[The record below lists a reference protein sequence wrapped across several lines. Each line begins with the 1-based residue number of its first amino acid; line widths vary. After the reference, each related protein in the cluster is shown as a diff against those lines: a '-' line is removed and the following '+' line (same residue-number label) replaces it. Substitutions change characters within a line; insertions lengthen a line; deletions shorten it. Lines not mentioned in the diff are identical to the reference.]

1 MESSARARSWELR
14 DLAIPFGRIPGMA
27 KRSEDP
33 GIPIKFGPCS
43 NGEFVPPPLSAV
55 EREAIRRARVACDRN
70 ARSVGISR
78 RQFLFTASAA
88 ATTLLTLQGCLGD
101 SGNSSG
107 GGYRV
112 PPDAG
117 RDQDAARAALAGEE
131 FIFDVQGHHLE
142 YDLMPSTRGEPFF
155 GAVFPQVNCGEDDP
169 RACFARE
176 VFLEDFFLGSDTNM
190 VTLSALPIAPQGSPL
205 SAAIMEETRHTAQ
218 LACGWDS
225 VLLHAQALPNY
236 GRLEANLD
244 EMEANARKY
253 PIAAWKVFTH
263 FPDAFGDPGNAWRLD
278 DADPGLPQVGHAFI
292 DKARQLGIK
301 TICAHKGFGAGSAY
315 ASPEDV
321 PGAARDFPDVNFI
334 VYHSGF
340 EADGPP
346 EGPYTAATANQGLN
360 RLVTAMR
367 KHRVRPN
374 ENVYAE
380 LGSTWW
386 TIMRDPTQAAHVLGK
401 LLRYLGEDNVL
412 WGTDCIFYGSP
423 QDQIQTFRTFEISD
437 EFQERFGYPALTRQ
451 RKSKILGLN
460 GARVYGIEPRT
471 DDCEFTRRD
480 LERIRGQVGARHAT
494 YGPRNAAE
502 VERVRAHHQGW
513 PG

>member
-1 MESSARARSWELR
+1 M
-14 DLAIPFGRIPGMA
+14 DLARRSGRIRCVKA
-27 KRSEDP
+27 SSDDP
-33 GIPIKFGPCS
+33 GLPIKFGPCS

-55 EREAIRRARVACDRN
+55 EREAIGRARLACEQN
-70 ARSVGISR
+70 ARGVGMSR

-107 GGYRV
+107 GHYRV
-112 PPDAG
+112 PAEAG
-117 RDQDAARAALAGEE
+117 KDQDAARAALGGEE

-155 GAVFPQVNCGEDDP
+155 GSVFPQVNCGKDDP

-176 VFLEDFFLGSDTNM
+176 VFLEDFFLRSDTNM
-190 VTLSALPIAPQGSPL
+190 VTLSALPIAPKGSPL
-205 SAAIMEETRHTAQ
+205 SAAIMEETRHTAE

-236 GRLEANLD
+236 GPLEANLE
-244 EMEANARKY
+244 EMEANARRY

-278 DADPGLPQVGHAFI
+278 DADPDLPQVGHAFI
-292 DKARQLGIK
+292 QKGRDLRIK
-301 TICAHKGFGAGSAY
+301 TICAHKGFGAGSRY

-321 PGAARDFPDVNFI
+321 PGAARDFPDVDFI
-334 VYHSGF
+334 IYHSGF
-340 EADGPP
+340 EAGTR
-346 EGPYTAATANQGLN
+346 EGPYTAATANVGVN
-360 RLVTAMR
+360 RLITAMR
-367 KHRVRPN
+367 RHGVRPN
-374 ENVYAE
+374 QNVYAE

-386 TIMRDPTQAAHVLGK
+386 TIMRNPTQASHVLGK
-401 LLRYLGEDNVL
+401 LLRYVGEDNVL

-423 QDQIQTFRTFEISD
+423 QDQIQTFRAFEISP
-437 EFQERFGYPALTRQ
+437 EFQERFDYPALTRE
-451 RKSKILGLN
+451 RKAKILGLN

-471 DDCEFTRRD
+471 DECEFTRRD
-480 LERIRGQVGARHAT
+480 LEQIRTQIGAKHAT

>member
-1 MESSARARSWELR
+1 M
-14 DLAIPFGRIPGMA
+14 DLALPRGRIWGVTA
-27 KRSEDP
+27 SRDP
-33 GIPIKFGPCS
+33 GLPIKFGPCS

-55 EREAIRRARVACDRN
+55 EREAIRRARLACGEN
-70 ARSVGISR
+70 ARSVGMSR
-78 RQFLFTASAA
+78 RKFLFTASAA

-107 GGYRV
+107 GHYTV
-112 PPDAG
+112 PAEAG
-117 RDQDAARAALAGEE
+117 KDQDAARAALAGEE

-155 GAVFPQVNCGEDDP
+155 GSVFPQVNCGKDDP

-176 VFLEDFFLGSDTNM
+176 VFLEDFFLRSDTNM
-190 VTLSALPIAPQGSPL
+190 VTLSALPIAPKGSPL
-205 SAAIMEETRHTAQ
+205 SAAIMEETRHTAE

-236 GRLEANLD
+236 GPLEANLD
-244 EMEANARKY
+244 EMEANARRY

-278 DADPGLPQVGHAFI
+278 DGDPALPQVGHAFI

-301 TICAHKGFGAGSAY
+301 TICAHKGFGAGSRY

-340 EADGPP
+340 EVETR
-346 EGPYTAATANQGLN
+346 EGPYTRTTADQGVN
-360 RLVTAMR
+360 RLITAMR
-367 KHRVRPN
+367 KHGVGPN
-374 ENVYAE
+374 ENVHAE

-386 TIMRDPTQAAHVLGK
+386 TIMRDPTQASHVLGK
-401 LLRYLGEDNVL
+401 LLRYVGEDNVL

-423 QDQIQTFRTFEISD
+423 QDQIQTFRSFEISK
-437 EFQERFGYPALTRQ
+437 EFQERYGYPELTRE
-451 RKSKILGLN
+451 RKAKILGRN

-471 DDCEFTRRD
+471 DECQFTRRE
-480 LERIRGQVGARHAT
+480 LEQIRGQIGARHAT

>member
-1 MESSARARSWELR
+1 VGKGL
-14 DLAIPFGRIPGMA
+14 
-27 KRSEDP
+27 EDP
-33 GIPIKFGPCS
+33 GLPIKFGPCS
-43 NGEFVPPPLSAV
+43 NGEFVPAPLPAV
-55 EREAIRRARVACDRN
+55 EREAIRRAHLDCAQN
-70 ARSVGISR
+70 ARSVGMSR

-88 ATTLLTLQGCLGD
+88 ATTLLALQGCLGD

-107 GGYRV
+107 GRYRV
-112 PPDAG
+112 PPEAD
-117 RDQDAARAALAGEE
+117 RDNEAAREALAGEE

-155 GAVFPQVNCGEDDP
+155 GSVFPQVNCGKDDP

-176 VFLEDFFLGSDTNM
+176 VFLEDFFLRSDTNM
-190 VTLSALPIAPQGSPL
+190 VTLSALPIAPKGSPL
-205 SAAIMEETRHTAQ
+205 SAAIMDETRQTAE

-236 GRLEANLD
+236 GPLDANLD
-244 EMEANARKY
+244 EMEENAARY

-278 DADPGLPQVGHAFI
+278 DADPGVPQVGHAFI
-292 DKARQLGIK
+292 EKARELGIT
-301 TICAHKGFGAGSAY
+301 TICAHKGFGAGSRY

-321 PGAARDFPDVNFI
+321 PGAARDFPDVDFI

-340 EADGPP
+340 EADGPS
-346 EGPYTAATANQGLN
+346 EGPYTRSTANQGIN
-360 RLVTAMR
+360 RLITAMR
-367 KHRVRPN
+367 KHRVGPN
-374 ENVYAE
+374 QNVYAE

-386 TIMRDPTQAAHVLGK
+386 TIMRNPDQVAHVLGK
-401 LLRYLGEDNVL
+401 LLRFVGEDNVL

-423 QDQIQTFRTFEISD
+423 QDQIQTLRSFEISP
-437 EFQERFGYPALTRQ
+437 EFQERFGYPELTRE
-451 RKSKILGLN
+451 RKAKILGLN
-460 GARVYGIEPRT
+460 GARVYGIDPTTRK
-471 DDCEFTRRD
+471 CEFTRRE
-480 LERIRGQVGARHAT
+480 LEEIRRQIGAKHAT
-494 YGPRNAAE
+494 YGPRNASE

>member
-1 MESSARARSWELR
+1 V
-14 DLAIPFGRIPGMA
+14 GQ
-27 KRSEDP
+27 RSEDP
-33 GIPIKFGPCS
+33 GLPIKFGPCS
-43 NGEFVPPPLSAV
+43 NGEFVPPPLSVV
-55 EREAIRRARVACDRN
+55 EREAIREAREACRRN
-70 ARSVGISR
+70 ARSLGMSR
-78 RQFLFTASAA
+78 RDFLFTASAA

-101 SGNSSG
+101 SGKSSG
-107 GGYRV
+107 GGYSV
-112 PPDAG
+112 PAEAG
-117 RDQDAARAALAGEE
+117 KDGEAAHAALAGEE

-155 GAVFPQVNCGEDDP
+155 GSVFPQVNCGKDDP

-176 VFLEDFFLGSDTNM
+176 VFLEDFFLRSDTNM
-190 VTLSALPIAPQGSPL
+190 VTLSALPIAPKGSPL
-205 SAAIMEETRHTAQ
+205 SATIMEETRHTAE
-218 LACGWDS
+218 LVCGWDS

-236 GRLEANLD
+236 GPLAANLE
-244 EMEANARKY
+244 EMEANARRY

-292 DKARQLGIK
+292 EKARELRIK
-301 TICAHKGFGAGSAY
+301 TICAHKGFGAGSRY
-315 ASPEDV
+315 ASPADV

-346 EGPYTAATANQGLN
+346 EGPYTPATANQGLN
-360 RLVTAMR
+360 RLITAMR
-367 KHRVRPN
+367 KQGVGPN
-374 ENVYAE
+374 QNVYAE

-386 TIMRDPTQAAHVLGK
+386 MIMRDPDQAAHVLGK
-401 LLRYLGEDNVL
+401 LLRYVGEDNVL

-423 QDQIQTFRTFEISD
+423 QDQIQTFRAFEISK
-437 EFQERFGYPALTRQ
+437 EFQERFGYPVLTREL
-451 RKSKILGLN
+451 KAKVLGLN
-460 GARVYGIEPRT
+460 GARVYGIEPRA
-471 DDCEFTRRD
+471 DECEFTRRD
-480 LERIRGQVGARHAT
+480 LERIRGEVGTRHAT

-502 VERVRAHHQGW
+502 VEMVRAHHQGW

>member
-1 MESSARARSWELR
+1 MRLR
-14 DLAIPFGRIPGMA
+14 DLAPSSGRTRVVG
-27 KRSEDP
+27 KRAEDP
-33 GIPIKFGPCS
+33 GLPIKFGPCS
-43 NGEFVPPPLSAV
+43 NGEFVPPPLSPV
-55 EREAIRRARVACDRN
+55 EREAIRRAHGACENN
-70 ARSVGISR
+70 ARSVGMSR

-101 SGNSSG
+101 SGSSSG

-112 PPDAG
+112 PAEAG
-117 RDQDAARAALAGEE
+117 RDQHAARAALAGEE

-155 GAVFPQVNCGEDDP
+155 GSVFPQVNCGKDDP

-176 VFLEDFFLGSDTNM
+176 VFMEDFFLRSDTDM
-190 VTLSALPIAPQGSPL
+190 VTLSALPIAPKGSPL
-205 SAAIMEETRHTAQ
+205 SAAIMEDTRHTAE
-218 LACGWDS
+218 LVCGWDS

-236 GRLEANLD
+236 GPLEANLE
-244 EMEANARKY
+244 EMEANARRY

-278 DADPGLPQVGHAFI
+278 DADPGLRQVGHAFI
-292 DKARQLGIK
+292 QKARALGIK
-301 TICAHKGFGAGSAY
+301 TICAHKGFGAGSPY

-321 PGAARDFPDVNFI
+321 PGAARDFPDVDFI

-340 EADGPP
+340 EVGTR
-346 EGPYTAATANQGLN
+346 EGPYTASTAGRGAN
-360 RLVTAMR
+360 RLIAAM
-367 KHRVRPN
+367 KKNGVGPN

-386 TIMRDPTQAAHVLGK
+386 TIMRDPDQAAHLLGK
-401 LLRYLGEDNVL
+401 LVRYVGEDNVL

-423 QDQIQTFRTFEISD
+423 QDQIQTFRSFQISN
-437 EFQERFGYPALTRQ
+437 EFQERFGYPELTDRL
-451 RKSKILGLN
+451 KAKVLGLN
-460 GARVYGIEPRT
+460 GARVYGIDPSSRK
-471 DDCEFTRRD
+471 CEFTRQD
-480 LERIRGQVGARHAT
+480 LEQIRRQIGAEHAT

-502 VERVRAHHQGW
+502 VRRVREHHRGW

>member
-1 MESSARARSWELR
+1 M
-14 DLAIPFGRIPGMA
+14 DLAPPGGRIRGVTA
-27 KRSEDP
+27 SQDP
-33 GIPIKFGPCS
+33 GLPIKFGPCS

-55 EREAIRRARVACDRN
+55 EREAIRRARLACGEN
-70 ARSVGISR
+70 ARSVGMSR
-78 RQFLFTASAA
+78 RKFLFTASAA

-107 GGYRV
+107 GHYTV
-112 PPDAG
+112 PAEAG
-117 RDQDAARAALAGEE
+117 KDQDAARAALAGEE

-142 YDLMPSTRGEPFF
+142 YDLMPSTRTEPFF
-155 GAVFPQVNCGEDDP
+155 GSVFPQVNCGKDDP

-176 VFLEDFFLGSDTNM
+176 VFLEDFFLRSDTNM
-190 VTLSALPIAPQGSPL
+190 VTLSALPIAPKGSPL
-205 SAAIMEETRHTAQ
+205 SAAIMEETRHTAE

-236 GRLEANLD
+236 GPLEANLD
-244 EMEANARKY
+244 EMEANARRY

-292 DKARQLGIK
+292 DKARELRIK
-301 TICAHKGFGAGSAY
+301 TICAHKGFGAGSRY
-315 ASPEDV
+315 ASPDDV

-340 EADGPP
+340 EVGTR
-346 EGPYTAATANQGLN
+346 ERPYTRTTQDQGVN
-360 RLVTAMR
+360 RLITAMR
-367 KHRVRPN
+367 KHGVGPN
-374 ENVYAE
+374 ENVHAE

-386 TIMRDPTQAAHVLGK
+386 TIMRDPTQASHLLGK
-401 LLRYLGEDNVL
+401 LLRYVGEDNVL

-423 QDQIQTFRTFEISD
+423 QDQIQTLRSFEISP
-437 EFQERFGYPALTRQ
+437 EFQERFGYPELTRE
-451 RKSKILGLN
+451 RKAKILGRN

-471 DDCEFTRRD
+471 DECQFTRRE
-480 LERIRGQVGARHAT
+480 LEEIRRQIGAKHTT

-502 VERVRAHHQGW
+502 VARVREHHQGW